1 MSFKREK
8 IQNYYLHDTPVENVF
23 INEYLIDAP
32 GDYVKVY
39 LFALMYAELRMTMNN
54 DSIAKQLAMEGEDV
68 LKAWSY
74 WEAKGVI
81 RRHFSDPED
90 RFHYNVEFVNL
101 KEQIYGKNGK
111 TKKGEDDMIPAALAG
126 LMSDQELRKLYS
138 RIEQITGRV
147 FEGKEPAA
155 ILEWLGDYGIDKELV
170 VYAYEYCETKRKN
183 TKYNYVAAVIKEW
196 AGKGFKTVAQIEEHL
211 AENDNRHYLYKRIMK
226 SLGFLRNATEEE
238 KRIMDTWFDELD
250 LQLEEVLSACKKTS
264 GISNPNINYV
274 NTVLKAWRS
283 GEKGDRR
290 EVSGNGSSS
299 GSHPISEV
307 LRSFDEERNKNE
319 LEAEERRE
327 AVYRTVPRIQ
337 EIEEELRRLSLSI
350 SREMLSGNKSGIEEK
365 KKAVENLNNEK
376 AYLLTDNNFRT
387 DHMEI
392 RYTCRMCNDTGTL
405 ESGERCSCFLNKLE
419 QYGKKV

>member
-1 MSFKREK
+1 
-8 IQNYYLHDTPVENVF
+8 
-23 INEYLIDAP
+23 
-32 GDYVKVY
+32 
-39 LFALMYAELRMTMNN
+39 
-54 DSIAKQLAMEGEDV
+54 
-68 LKAWSY
+68 
-74 WEAKGVI
+74 
-81 RRHFSDPED
+81 
-90 RFHYNVEFVNL
+90 
-101 KEQIYGKNGK
+101 
-111 TKKGEDDMIPAALAG
+111 
-126 LMSDQELRKLYS
+126 
-138 RIEQITGRV
+138 
-147 FEGKEPAA
+147 
-155 ILEWLGDYGIDKELV
+155 
-170 VYAYEYCETKRKN
+170 
-183 TKYNYVAAVIKEW
+183 
-196 AGKGFKTVAQIEEHL
+196 
-211 AENDNRHYLYKRIMK
+211 
-226 SLGFLRNATEEE
+226 
-238 KRIMDTWFDELD
+238 MDTWFDELG

-274 NTVLKAWRS
+274 NTVLKAWKN

-290 EVSGNGSSS
+290 EVSRNGSAS

-307 LRSFDEERNKNE
+307 LRSFDEERSKNE

-327 AVYRTVPRIQ
+327 EVYRTVPRIR

-405 ESGERCSCFLNKLE
+405 ESGERCSCFLDKLE